1 LNVRRLTNTWAVI
14 LLLTAT
20 AAAYWTTLGNDFLW
34 DDEMLVVSNSY
45 IRNTTYLAPAFR
57 TDLFHGHAGWV
68 ATHYRPLQTV
78 SYMIDYAIWGLN
90 PFGYHLTNL
99 LLHALCVVLV
109 YAMIRRFFGNIYVAF
124 GAALLF
130 AVHPVNTNA
139 ISYIAGRADPMAF
152 AGMLGALL
160 LFDSYC
166 RQRSIVAFA
175 GAVLCYL
182 AALFSRENS
191 MLFPVLVLLYS
202 LIINHSSWRKAIL
215 SALPFAVLA
224 VALGVIR
231 HYALTSQGQVSGFS
245 WALPFSIRWQIPFR
259 ALATYFGLLVWPA
272 RLQMERQ
279 VVFGSPSLPAL
290 TAAGIAAAIGLVA
303 LARRQSREVRFGVLW
318 FIVAVIP
325 MLGIF
330 SLNAS
335 VAEHW
340 IYVPSVGLYLAVLT
354 LPHRPLTRAIFAI
367 AILALMTRTIVRN
380 RDWAD
385 AATFYARTI
394 KAAPYS
400 ASVRANLSHEFAVN
414 GNEDRALAELLAA
427 ERLDPKYPTV
437 KLKLAAAYMAR
448 GDRVQARA
456 KLDECLA
463 LMPRNTAA
471 LLLAAEIVEQD
482 NDLYRARQLLL
493 AAMDT
498 TSNPLP
504 WMRYAEF
511 LQRHHENDKAL
522 TVVRQALTLEPGNA
536 TLHNLAG
543 ILLADTGDR
552 AGAEQEFRTAT
563 TFDRHAPDAWI
574 NLGRL
579 AARRDQWP
587 AALTAYQRAL
597 QIAPDSP
604 VAGYQIAIVHWKLG
618 DRAQAEQELRRVHDA
633 WPENRDIGSA
643 LDRLQRGETPPEL
656 RD

>member
-1 LNVRRLTNTWAVI
+1 
-14 LLLTAT
+14 
-20 AAAYWTTLGNDFLW
+20 
-34 DDEMLVVSNSY
+34 
-45 IRNTTYLAPAFR
+45 
-57 TDLFHGHAGWV
+57 
-68 ATHYRPLQTV
+68 
-78 SYMIDYAIWGLN
+78 
-90 PFGYHLTNL
+90 
-99 LLHALCVVLV
+99 
-109 YAMIRRFFGNIYVAF
+109 
-124 GAALLF
+124 
-130 AVHPVNTNA
+130 
-139 ISYIAGRADPMAF
+139 
-152 AGMLGALL
+152 
-160 LFDSYC
+160 
-166 RQRSIVAFA
+166 
-175 GAVLCYL
+175 
-182 AALFSRENS
+182 
-191 MLFPVLVLLYS
+191 
-202 LIINHSSWRKAIL
+202 
-215 SALPFAVLA
+215 
-224 VALGVIR
+224 
-231 HYALTSQGQVSGFS
+231 
-245 WALPFSIRWQIPFR
+245 
-259 ALATYFGLLVWPA
+259 
-272 RLQMERQ
+272 
-279 VVFGSPSLPAL
+279 
-290 TAAGIAAAIGLVA
+290 
-303 LARRQSREVRFGVLW
+303 
-318 FIVAVIP
+318 
-325 MLGIF
+325 
-330 SLNAS
+330 
-335 VAEHW
+335 
-340 IYVPSVGLYLAVLT
+340 LYLAVLT